1 MLTTDLA
8 PKSNGLRSKVKSGL
22 WLPSAKVDLGMKGLI
37 QRRSCSNVSHVI
49 WLARGTCTKEVVY
62 WFVCFFSVG
71 SITVYLSSL
80 NDMSVSMAWF
90 IRQMKQGKIFSIF
103 GIKKNKKESEPI
115 MASTAFKEQRDTIA
129 I

>member
-1 MLTTDLA
+1 MGKTIFINVDYRSCSEIKWFKIESEIWSLA
-8 PKSNGLRSKVKSGL
+8 SFCTGRFGNERF
-22 WLPSAKVDLGMKGLI
+22 D

-90 IRQMKQGKIFSIF
+90 IRQMKQGKIFSIS
-103 GIKKNKKESEPI
+103 GIKKK
-115 MASTAFKEQRDTIA
+115 
-129 I
+129 